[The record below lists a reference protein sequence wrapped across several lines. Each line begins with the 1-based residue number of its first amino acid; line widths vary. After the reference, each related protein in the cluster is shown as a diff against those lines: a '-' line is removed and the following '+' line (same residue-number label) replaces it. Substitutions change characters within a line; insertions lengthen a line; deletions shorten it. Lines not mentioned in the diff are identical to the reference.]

1 MGSLWSTSVESMR
14 ESTGFRVRSVAN
26 APAPLRTSPRI
37 LRLAQWRRRCPGHP
51 PRPHEADGGSLPGV
65 SADFEALRWFVL
77 PRECLP
83 GQLPADGGYGVSHGA
98 GNPVVS
104 RMLASAPAP
113 TVLDIRGT
121 EEDGE

>member
-26 APAPLRTSPRI
+26 A
-37 LRLAQWRRRCPGHP
+37 LAATVRRASRPDP
-51 PRPHEADGGSLPGV
+51 PEADGGSLPGL

-83 GQLPADGGYGVSHGA
+83 G
-98 GNPVVS
+98 
-104 RMLASAPAP
+104 
-113 TVLDIRGT
+113 
-121 EEDGE
+121 